1 VILDRRIKIIW
12 VMSVLITISLC
23 LFTDFDLYL
32 LAAYTVAS
40 IILFGFD
47 LWKNYTEIYSK
58 SDNYKSLH
66 AWNLISNIAQIFFW
80 SYIIMMIFVLGNLKW
95 YHWFLFVD
103 LFIVSTYLNYKFRN
117 KMLVI
122 NKK

>member
-1 VILDRRIKIIW
+1 MILDRRIKIVW
-12 VMSVLITISLC
+12 VVSALTTISLF
-23 LFTDFDLYL
+23 LFTEFDLYL

-40 IILFGFD
+40 VILFGYD

-58 SDNYKSLH
+58 SSDYKSLH
-66 AWNLISNIAQIFFW
+66 AWNLISNIAQVFFW
-80 SYIIMMIFVLGNLKW
+80 SYIVMMIFVLGNLKW

-117 KMLVI
+117 KMIGI
-122 NKK
+122 NK